1 MNRLLDRIRELW
13 CIHVHRSAMWPVRG
27 RYRCAVCL
35 HEYPVPFEMH
45 RNNVLPITVGQ
56 AVRRRLPDSAIARET
71 AKREPS
77 SIPA

>member
-45 RNNVLPITVGQ
+45 RNNVLPITV
-56 AVRRRLPDSAIARET
+56 RRRVPDSAIVRET
-71 AKREPS
+71 ATHEPN